1 MLAEAPATVGTSRPM
16 PAPTPHLPRAMV
28 LVWGPRNKG
37 PRSAALARE
46 LGIDDAR
53 FITAGGGKGLV
64 SAIGRYPRQ
73 MASTVRALLGRRPRG
88 VLVQHPPSP
97 VVWAVAVYAAVSGA
111 RFVIDAHSD
120 AFQRAR
126 WLRPLWLTRFLVR
139 RAEAVLVTDPFWA
152 QTVTGWGGRAIVNPD
167 VPTTFEADAA
177 YPVAD
182 GFSVAVV
189 NTWAADEPIEAI
201 VDAARELPE
210 VTFHV
215 TGRADARVAALG
227 ELPRNVRFTDFLPEP
242 AYYALLA
249 SASAVMCLTTRD
261 HTMQRGACEA
271 LSLGRPIITSDW
283 PLLRDYFA
291 RGTVHVGAAPA
302 SIRDGVARMRR
313 EYDRNLA
320 AITDLRES
328 RRHEWDER
336 RTMLTALLGGPP
348 AQPSSDPAIA
358 GPSGERS

>member
-1 MLAEAPATVGTSRPM
+1 MLAEPAVEATVNAS
-16 PAPTPHLPRAMV
+16 PAPSLPRAMV

-53 FITAGGGKGLV
+53 FITAGGGRGLL

-73 MASTVRALLGRRPRG
+73 LASTLRALFGRRPRG

-97 VVWAVAVYAAVSGA
+97 AVWAVALYAALTGA
-111 RFVIDAHSD
+111 RFVIDVHSD

-126 WLRPLWLTRFLVR
+126 WLRPLWVTRLLIR

-152 QTVTGWGGRAIVNPD
+152 QTVTAWGGRAIVNPD
-167 VPTTFEADAA
+167 VPTSFEADDS
-177 YPVAD
+177 YPVGD

-189 NTWAADEPIEAI
+189 NTWAADEPIAAI
-201 VDAARELPE
+201 VAAARELPD

-215 TGRADARVAALG
+215 TGRADARVNALG
-227 ELPRNVRFTDFLPEP
+227 ELPPNVRFTDFLPEP

-283 PLLRDYFA
+283 PLLREYFA
-291 RGTVHVGAAPA
+291 RGTVHVGATPE
-302 SIRDGVARMRR
+302 SIRDGVARMRH

-320 AITDLRES
+320 AIIDLREI
-328 RRHEWDER
+328 RRHEWEGR
-336 RTMLTALLGGPP
+336 RATLGALLGASP
-348 AQPSSDPAIA
+348 ALPSSDPAIA